1 MLVSLRLLRNQ
12 HLTICI
18 SDFIFTFFL
27 LEVEKPKA
35 PLPGTRGDCMT
46 LTSLASP
53 GPAAGAAE
61 QGADHQVGAAA
72 AVRPPSFQEK
82 PGARFREL
90 HLQPE
95 EAAGVRAGG
104 AREAGK

>member
-1 MLVSLRLLRNQ
+1 M
-12 HLTICI
+12 
-18 SDFIFTFFL
+18 
-27 LEVEKPKA
+27 EKPEA

-72 AVRPPSFQEK
+72 AVCPPSFQEK